1 MHWYNLLLIFKHIKM
16 EQNKEKTLPK
26 GHYDSFVAQLSK
38 DIQRAQE
45 EISKKEGFEKVHQSV
60 NPISQNYIG

>member
-1 MHWYNLLLIFKHIKM
+1 M

-45 EISKKEGFEKVHQSV
+45 EISKKKALKR
-60 NPISQNYIG
+60 YINL

>member
-1 MHWYNLLLIFKHIKM
+1 M

-26 GHYDSFVAQLSK
+26 GHYDSYSFVAQLSK

-60 NPISQNYIG
+60 NPISQNYVG

>member
-1 MHWYNLLLIFKHIKM
+1 M

-26 GHYDSFVAQLSK
+26 GHYDSFAAQLSK
-38 DIQRAQE
+38 GDIQRAQE

-60 NPISQNYIG
+60 NPISQNYVG

>member
-1 MHWYNLLLIFKHIKM
+1 M

-26 GHYDSFVAQLSK
+26 GHYDSYDSFVAQLSK

-45 EISKKEGFEKVHQSV
+45 EISKKEGFKKVHQSV
-60 NPISQNYIG
+60 NPISQNYVG

>member
-1 MHWYNLLLIFKHIKM
+1 M

-45 EISKKEGFEKVHQSV
+45 EISKKEGFVKICEKVPQSV
-60 NPISQNYIG
+60 NPISQNYVG

>member
-1 MHWYNLLLIFKHIKM
+1 M

-26 GHYDSFVAQLSK
+26 GHYDSFAAQLSK
-38 DIQRAQE
+38 DIQAQE

-60 NPISQNYIG
+60 NPISQNYVG

>member
-1 MHWYNLLLIFKHIKM
+1 M

-26 GHYDSFVAQLSK
+26 GHYDSFVVAQLSK

-60 NPISQNYIG
+60 NPISQNYVG

>member
-1 MHWYNLLLIFKHIKM
+1 M

-26 GHYDSFVAQLSK
+26 GHYDSFAAQLSK

-45 EISKKEGFEKVHQSV
+45 EIFKKEGFEKVHQSV

>member
-1 MHWYNLLLIFKHIKM
+1 M

-38 DIQRAQE
+38 DIQRALKRK
-45 EISKKEGFEKVHQSV
+45 SLKKEGFEKVHQSV
-60 NPISQNYIG
+60 NPISQNYVG

>member
-1 MHWYNLLLIFKHIKM
+1 M

-26 GHYDSFVAQLSK
+26 RHYDSFTAQLSR

-45 EISKKEGFEKVHQSV
+45 EIAKKEGFEKVHQSV

>member
-1 MHWYNLLLIFKHIKM
+1 M

-26 GHYDSFVAQLSK
+26 GHYDPFVAQLSK

-45 EISKKEGFEKVHQSV
+45 EIAKKEGFEKVHQSV
-60 NPISQNYIG
+60 NPISQNYVG

>member
-1 MHWYNLLLIFKHIKM
+1 M

-26 GHYDSFVAQLSK
+26 GHYAFAAQLSK

-60 NPISQNYIG
+60 NPISQNYVG

>member
-1 MHWYNLLLIFKHIKM
+1 M

-26 GHYDSFVAQLSK
+26 KGYYDSFVAQLSR
-38 DIQRAQE
+38 DIRRAQE
-45 EISKKEGFEKVHQSV
+45 EIAKKEGFEKVHQSV

>member
-1 MHWYNLLLIFKHIKM
+1 M

-26 GHYDSFVAQLSK
+26 GRYDSFAAQLSR

-45 EISKKEGFEKVHQSV
+45 EIAKKEGFEKVHQSV

>member
-1 MHWYNLLLIFKHIKM
+1 M

-26 GHYDSFVAQLSK
+26 GHYDSYDSFAAQLSK

-60 NPISQNYIG
+60 NPISQNYVG

>member
-1 MHWYNLLLIFKHIKM
+1 M

-38 DIQRAQE
+38 DKEYPAQE

>member
-1 MHWYNLLLIFKHIKM
+1 M

-26 GHYDSFVAQLSK
+26 GHYDSSFAAQLSK
-38 DIQRAQE
+38 DIQRQE

>member
-1 MHWYNLLLIFKHIKM
+1 M

-38 DIQRAQE
+38 ELKRK
-45 EISKKEGFEKVHQSV
+45 SLKKKALKR
-60 NPISQNYIG
+60 YINL

>member
-1 MHWYNLLLIFKHIKM
+1 M

-26 GHYDSFVAQLSK
+26 GHYDSFVAQLS

-60 NPISQNYIG
+60 NPISQNYVG

>member
-1 MHWYNLLLIFKHIKM
+1 M

-26 GHYDSFVAQLSK
+26 RHYDSFAAQLSR

-45 EISKKEGFEKVHQSV
+45 EIAKKEGFEKVHQSV
-60 NPISQNYIG
+60 NPISQNYVG

>member
-1 MHWYNLLLIFKHIKM
+1 MHWYNLLLILNILKM

-45 EISKKEGFEKVHQSV
+45 E
-60 NPISQNYIG
+60 NL

>member
-1 MHWYNLLLIFKHIKM
+1 M

-26 GHYDSFVAQLSK
+26 GHYYDSFAAQLSR

-45 EISKKEGFEKVHQSV
+45 EISKKEGFEKKVHQSV
-60 NPISQNYIG
+60 NPISQNYVG

>member
-1 MHWYNLLLIFKHIKM
+1 M

-26 GHYDSFVAQLSK
+26 GHYDSSFATQLSK

-60 NPISQNYIG
+60 NPISQNYVG

>member
-1 MHWYNLLLIFKHIKM
+1 M

-26 GHYDSFVAQLSK
+26 GHDSFVAQLSK

-60 NPISQNYIG
+60 NPISQNYVG

>member
-1 MHWYNLLLIFKHIKM
+1 M

-26 GHYDSFVAQLSK
+26 EHYDSFAAQLSR

-45 EISKKEGFEKVHQSV
+45 EIAKKEGFEKVHQSA
-60 NPISQNYIG
+60 NPISQNYVG

>member
-1 MHWYNLLLIFKHIKM
+1 M

-26 GHYDSFVAQLSK
+26 EHYDSFVAQLSR

-45 EISKKEGFEKVHQSV
+45 EISKKEGFEKVPQSV

>member
-1 MHWYNLLLIFKHIKM
+1 M

-38 DIQRAQE
+38 DMRK
-45 EISKKEGFEKVHQSV
+45 SLKKKALKR
-60 NPISQNYIG
+60 YINL

>member
-1 MHWYNLLLIFKHIKM
+1 M

-38 DIQRAQE
+38 AQE

-60 NPISQNYIG
+60 NPISQNYVG

>member
-1 MHWYNLLLIFKHIKM
+1 M

-26 GHYDSFVAQLSK
+26 EHYDSFVAQLSK

-45 EISKKEGFEKVHQSV
+45 EISKKRRL
-60 NPISQNYIG
+60 